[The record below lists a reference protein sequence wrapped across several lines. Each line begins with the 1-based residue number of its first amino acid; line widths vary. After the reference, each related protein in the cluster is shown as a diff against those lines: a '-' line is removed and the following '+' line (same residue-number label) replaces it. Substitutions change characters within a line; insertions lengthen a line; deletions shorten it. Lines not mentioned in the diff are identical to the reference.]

1 MAKHDPP
8 SCRRPRRVARHTR
21 TVPGREPRQLLLA
34 SALAVLL
41 QNELARFWAGP
52 TALAGYL
59 VLLLCGLILV
69 LQPVPGRAS
78 GNQTV

>member
-34 SALAVLL
+34 SGAIAP
-41 QNELARFWAGP
+41 NEATL
-52 TALAGYL
+52 
-59 VLLLCGLILV
+59 
-69 LQPVPGRAS
+69 PVPSRRACQKS
-78 GNQTV
+78 YESWRLLVHYDHRAV